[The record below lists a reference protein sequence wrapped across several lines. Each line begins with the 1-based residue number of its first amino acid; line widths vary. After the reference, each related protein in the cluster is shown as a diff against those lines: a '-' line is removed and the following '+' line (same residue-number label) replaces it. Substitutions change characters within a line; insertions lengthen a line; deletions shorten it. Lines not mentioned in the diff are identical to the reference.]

1 MKHTKLYGF
10 LFALAMIFVAS
21 VSAMAQELTL
31 KKVTFLKQGDTA
43 TVAVGLTN
51 GDMVNG
57 LQARVSLPEGLTF
70 VQKANN
76 EKRFNINKTDRTED
90 MTLILNKIDSRTAT
104 MVGFGA
110 EVQAGEGDV
119 FTFDVAVAADYAG
132 GNEIALSGVQ
142 LNVPGQPVVKPENA
156 VTKVIEESDRVSFS
170 GNVADVKVGEAQTV
184 TLDMAFDKA
193 VMRGAAFNVVLPE
206 GLTLVDHS
214 AKLGTLLS
222 NHKVNVKGNLFTV
235 NLKDYGED
243 DAFTANSGSLCTF
256 EVVADENFVDGS
268 AIQVSNFRCWGAG
281 GHTEYYGADF
291 AIQVKKST
299 DTGINGVST
308 DAEGA
313 DAVYQLNGVRT
324 DRMQRGV
331 NIVVKNGKAVKVV
344 KK

>member
-10 LFALAMIFVAS
+10 LFALAMVFMTCA
-21 VSAMAQELTL
+21 SAMAQELTL

-43 TVAVGLTN
+43 TVAVGLAN
-51 GDMVNG
+51 GDVVNG

-70 VQKANN
+70 VAKANN
-76 EKRFNINKTDRTED
+76 AKRFNINKTDRTED
-90 MTLILNKIDSRTAT
+90 MTLILNKIDNRTAT

-119 FTFDVAVAADYAG
+119 FTFDVAVADNYAG
-132 GNEIALSGVQ
+132 SSEIALSGVQ

-156 VTKVIEESDRVSFS
+156 VTKVIEETDRVHFS
-170 GNVADVKVGEAQTV
+170 GNVPDVTIGEAQTV

-193 VMRGAAFNVVLPE
+193 VMRGAAFNVVLPQ

-214 AKLGTLLS
+214 AKLGSLLD

-243 DAFTANSGSLCTF
+243 DAFTANNGSLCTF
-256 EVVADENFVDGS
+256 DVVADETFVDGS
-268 AIQVSNFRCWGAG
+268 EIKVSNFRCWAAG
-281 GHTEYYGADF
+281 GHTEYYGEDF
-291 AIQVKKST
+291 AIQVKKSVSA
-299 DTGINGVST
+299 GIHGVSA
-308 DAEGA
+308 DGQDA